1 MKNAKELAP
10 CGRWG
15 TALLKERTVDT
26 KASGWEEAGCVL
38 GMKRKPWSD

>member
-1 MKNAKELAP
+1 MKNEKELAP

-15 TALLKERTVDT
+15 TALLKERTVDA
-26 KASGWEEAGCVL
+26 KASEAGCVL